1 MTVLDFITQSLR
13 RAADYN
19 SHDVGPPRAVIWT
32 DVERIWQPVIV
43 QVRGAFPHLWSLGD
57 YKPEIN
63 QGPAAYLR
71 FAVETECPVGV
82 TPVLYLPGVSRS
94 EFRSAASM
102 KEIALHLF
110 ALQYE
115 SQFWTQKNSKDWT
128 PLALLSSTD
137 GGLGMDVAQDVG
149 TRTAL
154 TECLAH
160 LLTSEVA
167 DLRNGKIEA
176 ADIRALVAGD
186 PIRMLLKWIGDAL
199 GRKKAWEGAE
209 WKAFRAVCK
218 DKFSFDPDKDGV
230 ITAAERLARGEGP
243 WAGVWQRFKEAPKRF
258 AGVKE
263 QLENVQPDDLFGTL
277 HEGYPRINRREED
290 SLRKELMTLENL
302 PQESASQRLDD
313 LVKLHVDRAGSVW
326 ADVGDAP
333 LARSLQHF
341 KALIAN
347 IKMAGFPHTW
357 EELATMYHDHGW
369 LIDSAAIRALAEVR
383 EAPDFKVVSVALR
396 AVYLPWLEK
405 CAHHVQQRAADYPNS
420 NSATTRTLHPEP
432 GTIYLFV
439 DGLRYDVAR
448 RLAVAIGDMGLIA
461 LESYEWA
468 AMPTV
473 TATSKPAWQ
482 PLAQQLRAADKKD
495 GFEAAEIESGKEF
508 KAPLFRKKLEQ
519 LGFTQPAWGDMADAN
534 QCAWVEVGQLDR
546 MGHDEGAKL
555 AWRVQEEIQTVASK
569 VKELLSAGWLK
580 VRLVTDHGWLLMPGG
595 LPKVDLP
602 KHLTES
608 RWGRCALPGPEAQ
621 HGFPAVSWFWD
632 SAQPIAVAPGVSCFL
647 SGKEYSHGGLS
658 LQEALLPVIVVERS
672 DDAGGGAGLLLT
684 SLRWKNLRLVAEF
697 EGANGLRADVR
708 KEANVATSLL
718 SDESKLRQV
727 ATDGSVSVLVEDD
740 DRIGESVLLVL
751 VNSQDEVVF
760 KREVVVG
767 EN

>member
-57 YKPEIN
+57 FKPEIN

-71 FAVETECPVGV
+71 FAMETECPEGV
-82 TPVLYLPGVSRS
+82 TPVLYLPGVTRS

-115 SQFWTQKNSKDWT
+115 SQFWTQKNGKDWT

-137 GGLGMDVAQDVG
+137 GGLGMDVAHDAG
-149 TRTAL
+149 TRTAM

-160 LLTSEVA
+160 LLTSEVT
-167 DLRNGKIEA
+167 DLHNGKIEA
-176 ADIRALVAGD
+176 SDIRGLVAGD
-186 PIRMLLKWIGDAL
+186 PIRMLLQWVGDAL

-218 DKFSFDPDKDGV
+218 DKFNFDPDKDGV

-243 WAGVWQRFKEAPKRF
+243 WDGVWQRFKEAPKRF
-258 AGVKE
+258 VGVKE

-277 HEGYPRINRREED
+277 QEGYPRINRREED

-302 PQESASQRLDD
+302 PPESASQLLDE
-313 LVKLHVDRAGSVW
+313 LVKQHVDRAGSVW
-326 ADVGDAP
+326 ADIGDAP

-347 IKMAGFPHTW
+347 KKMAGFPHTW
-357 EELATMYHDHGW
+357 EELATMYHDRGW
-369 LIDSAAIRALAEVR
+369 LIDSAAIRVLAEAR
-383 EAPDFKVVSVALR
+383 DASDFKAVSVALR

-420 NSATTRTLHPEP
+420 NPATTRTLHSEP
-432 GTIYLFV
+432 GTVYLFV

-448 RLAVAIGDMGLIA
+448 RLAVAIGDLGLTA
-461 LESYEWA
+461 VESHEWA

-473 TATSKPAWQ
+473 TATSKPAWH

-495 GFEAAEIESGKEF
+495 GFAAAEIESGKEL
-508 KAPLFRKKLEQ
+508 KAPLFRKKLEH
-519 LGFTQPAWGDMADAN
+519 LGFIQPAWDDMADVN
-534 QCAWVEVGQLDR
+534 KCAWVEVGQLDR

-555 AWRVQEEIQTVASK
+555 AWRVLEEIQTVASK

-658 LQEALLPVIVVERS
+658 LQETLLPMITVKRS
-672 DDAGGGAGLLLT
+672 DGLGCGADLKLI